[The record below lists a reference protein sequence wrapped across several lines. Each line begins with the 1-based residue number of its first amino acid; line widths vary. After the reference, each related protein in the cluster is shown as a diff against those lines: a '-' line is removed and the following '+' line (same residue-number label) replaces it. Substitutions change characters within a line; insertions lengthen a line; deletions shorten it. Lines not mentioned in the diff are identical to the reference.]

1 MAFLFKREL
10 IPPLPSFQAFRLG
23 LALALL
29 VLLVLRA
36 SDSDGNDT
44 TSLQMAGGGTS
55 QPRQPHGP
63 IAHKKSLSVGL
74 HIIASVSL
82 ENPDKSIFNAYGCG
96 SNAPAFNHHLLFP

>member
-10 IPPLPSFQAFRLG
+10 TPPLPSIQAFRLG
-23 LALALL
+23 LALA
-29 VLLVLRA
+29 LLVLRA

-96 SNAPAFNHHLLFP
+96 SNAPAFNHHLLSP